1 MQFNTI
7 RVFNIY
13 ITVDKTKS
21 NRSSTRPQMY
31 DSNKNKNE
39 NLTLAITAKS

>member
-21 NRSSTRPQMY
+21 NRSSTQPQMY
-31 DSNKNKNE
+31 EFIGKLAGFIGKN
-39 NLTLAITAKS
+39 L